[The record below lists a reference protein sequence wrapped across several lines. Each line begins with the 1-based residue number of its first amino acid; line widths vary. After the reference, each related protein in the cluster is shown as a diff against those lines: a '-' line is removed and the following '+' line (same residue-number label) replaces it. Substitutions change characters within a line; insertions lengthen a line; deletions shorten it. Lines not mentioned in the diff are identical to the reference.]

1 MDPTPHHSHG
11 TGTAQVRRLA
21 EAFDRV
27 SRTVR
32 TLLVVR
38 AVVWILAAA
47 LGAGLLL
54 GLTDLALRLPP
65 MLRGLFL
72 IVGLAGVGAGVRAMV
87 LPAWR
92 TRPGRADLARRVEA
106 IEPAHTGL
114 IAPAVDL
121 LDQADAPGE
130 TGAMAR
136 AGIERAG
143 ERVAGVNAWQ
153 ILRWSGIS
161 GACAALAMALGVL
174 AGLGM
179 LSPDMS
185 RIGAARVLTPWSDA
199 AWPKRFGVE
208 DLTGIAVHPVDEAL
222 PVRVAVGPGD
232 AGTRVRIE
240 WRVGDARPAR
250 TPMTPQPGRGESARP
265 YERLIDPVA
274 DTDATTLR
282 YRVITPDDTTPWT
295 RVRLVRPPE
304 VLALDA
310 TIDPP
315 GHALGAPGLAGFRT
329 GERTLA
335 TGDATLGPV
344 LEGSDLT
351 LVWKYS
357 KPVRPI
363 ETDEWSDQ
371 TLVISQPDEKS
382 IAVQLPATGPVR
394 ILPRVR
400 DEFGLGVRG
409 SVSVGVDIRA
419 DGLPGITIA
428 EPSTD
433 EIITPTASVGVR
445 ADAADDVGLT
455 AVRLEYELWRAPA
468 GSTGAAPEPTG
479 VSGMLAEASFSE
491 PVARTETAA
500 DLRPQT
506 ISARPGDEI
515 VLRAV
520 AADTRGQL
528 GEARSA
534 ERRLRVVS
542 AEALAARLRSELSPL
557 SRLLRRADDQ
567 QGALMDRVRRDE
579 EETESLVREQI
590 ALADTVGAATRSVR
604 ALDRARER
612 NALEDPALE
621 SLLRDLDSTLGE
633 AQDAARAAARAIEQ
647 DNAPDAQRAQ
657 RQARDRIG
665 EALSMLDR
673 GEDAFLA
680 RRAVSRLREQL
691 GDIREQTAEIG
702 QRTAGQDASALS
714 PQDRAE
720 LQRLAA
726 EQAELA
732 DRAREALEELTRR
745 AESLER
751 DDPAQAEALRRAA
764 EQGRAGEVGQRI
776 QQAGQQTG
784 ENQTGQAQQSQ
795 DEALEQLDEMLE
807 QIDRAASLRDTALRR
822 RLASLI
828 ASITQLI
835 DTQRAELTALDRA
848 RQGDAAGTDRLAPG
862 MIALRD
868 NTLGVIEEASAAL
881 VELRPIAESLREAEG
896 AQTRAV
902 VRLREQ
908 PPALEAAEAQERASL
923 GALERALEEAQRQD
937 EQAERRE
944 QERRKA
950 ELRRAYRDA
959 LQQQSAIRDDAAPLI
974 GRELN
979 RRERVEARQIGSAQ
993 RELADRLVALREQT
1007 AEISEAPVF
1016 SLAHDRLDELMRS
1029 AADALGEPAPPR
1041 GVALDHNQAV
1051 AILASLVEVLA
1062 EQSPGQQQDFQD
1074 GSGGGDGQGGSG
1086 GGQDEELIPPV
1097 AELRLL
1103 RDIQRAAMD
1112 TTRRMGEQPDLAQ
1125 DAARVQRLSD
1135 LQRLLAERG
1144 VELIEKLRR
1153 PPTPPTP
1160 SAPPGQTPD
1169 PAQPQPENQDSGPNR
1184 EPSSPE
1190 QGSTE
1195 EEP

>member
-1 MDPTPHHSHG
+1 MDATPQHRHG

-21 EAFDRV
+21 EALDRV
-27 SRTVR
+27 ARTVR

-47 LGAGLLL
+47 LAAGILL
-54 GLTDLALRLPP
+54 GLIDLGLRLPP
-65 MLRGLFL
+65 MLRGLL
-72 IVGLAGVGAGVRAMV
+72 LMLGLAGAGAGVRAMV

-143 ERVAGVNAWQ
+143 ERVSGVNAWQ
-153 ILRWSGIS
+153 ILRWSGIG
-161 GACAALAMALGVL
+161 GACAALATALGVL
-174 AGLGM
+174 AGLSV
-179 LSPDMS
+179 LSAEMT
-185 RIGAARVLTPWSDA
+185 RIGAARVLAPWSEA

-232 AGTRVRIE
+232 AGNRVRIE
-240 WRVGDARPAR
+240 WRLGDARAAR
-250 TPMTPQPGRGESARP
+250 TPMTPQPGSGASGRP
-265 YERLIDPVA
+265 YERLIDAVA

-282 YRVITPDDTTPWT
+282 YRIITPDDTTPWT

-304 VLALDA
+304 VLTLDA

-315 GHALGAPGLAGFRT
+315 RHALEAPGLAGFRT
-329 GERTLA
+329 GARALNA
-335 TGDATLGPV
+335 GDATLGPV
-344 LEGSDLT
+344 LEGSGLT

-371 TLVISQPDEKS
+371 PLAISQPDEQS
-382 IAVQLPATGPVR
+382 VAVELPATGPVR
-394 ILPRVR
+394 ILPRVL

-409 SVSVGVDIRA
+409 SVSVGIDVRA
-419 DGLPGITIA
+419 DALPGVSIA
-428 EPSTD
+428 EPAND
-433 EIITPTASVGVR
+433 EVITPTASVAVR
-445 ADAADDVGLT
+445 SESVDDVGIT
-455 AVRLEYELWRAPA
+455 ATRLEYELWRAPSGSA
-468 GSTGAAPEPTG
+468 GAVPERTNIAGNLAAATIHP
-479 VSGMLAEASFSE
+479 
-491 PVARTETAA
+491 PVARTDTSA
-500 DLRPQT
+500 DLRPET
-506 ISARPGDEI
+506 LGARPGDEI

-567 QGALMDRVRRDE
+567 QSALMDRVRSE
-579 EETESLVREQI
+579 EEEAESLVREQI

-612 NALEDPALE
+612 NALDDPALE
-621 SLLRDLDSTLGE
+621 SLLRDLDSTLNE

-647 DNAPDAQRAQ
+647 DNADDAQRAQ
-657 RQARDRIG
+657 REARDRIG
-665 EALSMLDR
+665 EAISMLDR

-691 GDIREQTAEIG
+691 ADIREQTGEIG

-714 PQDRAE
+714 PQDRADLE
-720 LQRLAA
+720 RLAA
-726 EQAELA
+726 DQAELA
-732 DRAREALEELTRR
+732 DRTREALEELTRR

-776 QQAGQQTG
+776 QQAGEQTG

-795 DEALEQLDEMLE
+795 EEALEQLDEMLE

-835 DTQRAELTALDRA
+835 DTQRAELTALDRVLRGEA
-848 RQGDAAGTDRLAPG
+848 ADADRLATG

-896 AQTRAV
+896 AQARAV

-908 PPALEAAEAQERASL
+908 PPALEEAETQERASL

-937 EQAERRE
+937 EQAEQRE

-959 LQQQSAIRDDAAPLI
+959 LEQQSAIRDDAAPLI

-979 RRERVEARQIGSAQ
+979 RRERVEARQIGVVQ

-1016 SLAHDRLDELMRS
+1016 ALAHDRLDELMRS
-1029 AADALGEPAPPR
+1029 AADALGEPTPPG

-1062 EQSPGQQQDFQD
+1062 EQSPGDQQDFQD

-1103 RDIQRAAMD
+1103 RDMQRAAMD
-1112 TTRRMGEQPDLAQ
+1112 TTRRLGEQPDLAQ

-1144 VELIEKLRR
+1144 VELIEKLSR
-1153 PPTPPTP
+1153 PPTPSTPPT
-1160 SAPPGQTPD
+1160 PPGQTPD
-1169 PAQPQPENQDSGPNR
+1169 PAQPQPQIPDSDPNR
-1184 EPSSPE
+1184 EPSLPE
-1190 QGSTE
+1190 QSSTE
-1195 EEP
+1195 QEP